1 MTEQELLDRLDAL
14 STPEASRAR
23 HSRTT
28 SDATSCAQRGASG
41 GVSASSADLLAALS
55 AVLGVDVIA
64 VEVDTTRDGHR
75 TWWLLF
81 AVQPRLW
88 SRPVHSRELRNPRSL
103 NRLVFAWGRHDPT
116 LPPLTA
122 EDGRRAL
129 RLMHEHIESTTKS
142 TNTRMEEDRC
152 PRTRPMT
159 RSWLGWR

>member
-14 STPEASRAR
+14 LTPEASRAR

-41 GVSASSADLLAALS
+41 GVSASNGRPCGSSSADLLAALS

-122 EDGRRAL
+122 EDGRTAL
-129 RLMHEHIESTTKS
+129 RLMHEVVKANDIKKNPDIKESVKS
-142 TNTRMEEDRC
+142 
-152 PRTRPMT
+152 
-159 RSWLGWR
+159 